1 MVGLLLTEK
10 WIAQKEGKEVDLNDH
25 EVVELLLEDYSRQL
39 HSILGNITK
48 LLGRV
53 QTGERRGGAGSA
65 HTQEGSNEHMNK

>member
-1 MVGLLLTEK
+1 MQSLLNTLNNLLENDDDMVGLLLTEK

-39 HSILGNITK
+39 HSVLGNITK

-53 QTGERRGGAGSA
+53 QTGE
-65 HTQEGSNEHMNK
+65 